1 MAVTGE
7 DRRTRT
13 SRIRSACAAV
23 SIYLEPRSLAIFA
36 LGFSAGLPFLLVF
49 STLSAWLREVDVSRA
64 TIGLF
69 SWVGLLFSIKV
80 LWAPIVDRLRLPL
93 PLGQRRSWLL
103 IAQVMIIAGIL
114 GLASTDPAVSLVQV
128 ALFALLVAFGSA
140 TQDITVDAF
149 RIEAGPDD
157 VQGVLA
163 AAYIFGYRVALLVA
177 GGGALFFAD
186 IYDWP
191 TSYSI
196 MAGLMGIGVVTTF
209 VVREPIERPVASLG
223 DLSRLVR
230 LRRFVHEAVV
240 NPFLEFFRRHRYTAL
255 LLLAL
260 IGCYRI
266 SDLTMGIMA
275 NPFYIDLG
283 FTKSEIAG
291 VVKTFGF
298 AMTMLGSFV
307 GGALVVRYGVLRML
321 LIGAI
326 AVAATNLLFAGL
338 AQTGPSIEFL
348 TVVIV
353 ADNLSGG
360 FATVAF
366 VAFLSSLVNRSYTAT
381 QYALFS
387 SFMTLP
393 GKFLGGS
400 SGFIVDATDY
410 TTFFVY
416 AAVLGLP
423 AIVLTLVLLRR
434 AEFRDRVASGSSSD

>member
-1 MAVTGE
+1 MAE
-7 DRRTRT
+7 AEEERRAPADR
-13 SRIRSACAAV
+13 IQSAWAALSV
-23 SIYLEPRSLAIFA
+23 YLEARSLAIFA

-49 STLSAWLREVDVSRA
+49 STLSAWLRELDVSRA

-103 IAQVMIIAGIL
+103 IAQAMIVAGIL
-114 GLASTDPAVSLVQV
+114 GLAATDPAAGLLQV

-140 TQDITVDAF
+140 TQDITIDAF

-163 AAYIFGYRVALLVA
+163 AAYIFGYRLALLVA

-186 IYDWP
+186 VYDWP

-196 MAGLMGIGVVTTF
+196 MAALMGVGIVTTF
-209 VVREPIERPVASLG
+209 VVREPIERSAVAET
-223 DLSRLVR
+223 DAPRLER
-230 LRRFVHEAVV
+230 LRRFLREAVID
-240 NPFLEFFRRHRYTAL
+240 PFLEFFRRHRYTAL
-255 LLLAL
+255 MLLAL

-298 AMTMLGSFV
+298 AMTMAGSFL

-326 AVAATNLLFAGL
+326 AVALTNLLFASL
-338 AQTGPSIEFL
+338 AEIGPSIEFL

-360 FATVAF
+360 FATVVF

-400 SGFIVDATDY
+400 AGFIVDWTDY
-410 TTFFVY
+410 TTFFIY
-416 AAVLGLP
+416 AALLGLP
-423 AIVLTLVLLRR
+423 AIVLTVVLMRR
-434 AEFRDRVASGSSSD
+434 GEFRDRVASESSSG

>member
-1 MAVTGE
+1 MTTG
-7 DRRTRT
+7 DAAPARAGKLRSYWT
-13 SRIRSACAAV
+13 SV
-23 SIYLEPRSLAIFA
+23 GVYLEARSIAIFA

-49 STLSAWLREVDVSRA
+49 STLSAWLRDVDVSRS
-64 TIGLF
+64 TIGVF

-80 LWAPIVDRLRLPL
+80 LWAPIVDRCRLPL
-93 PLGQRRSWLL
+93 PLGQRRNWL
-103 IAQVMIIAGIL
+103 IVAQVTIVAGIL
-114 GLASTDPAVSLVQV
+114 GLAATDPSTHLVQV

-140 TQDITVDAF
+140 TQDITIDAF

-163 AAYIFGYRVALLVA
+163 AAYIFGYRLALLVA
-177 GGGALFFAD
+177 GGGALWFAD
-186 IYDWP
+186 LYDWP
-191 TSYSI
+191 TSYSV
-196 MAGLMGIGVVTTF
+196 MAGLMSVGIVTTLL
-209 VVREPIERPVASLG
+209 VREPIARAAAPSPEPRA
-223 DLSRLVR
+223 DR
-230 LRRFVHEAVV
+230 LRRFLNEAVMQ
-240 NPFLEFFRRHRYTAL
+240 PFLEFWRRHRYTAL

-291 VVKTFGF
+291 VVKSFGF
-298 AMTMLGSFV
+298 AMTMLGSFL
-307 GGALVVRYGVLRML
+307 GGALVVRFGVPRML
-321 LIGAI
+321 LVGAV
-326 AVAATNLLFAGL
+326 AVAATNLLFASL
-338 AQTGPSIEFL
+338 AEVGPSLEFL
-348 TVVIV
+348 TVVII

-360 FATVAF
+360 FASVVF

-416 AAVLGLP
+416 AAVMGLP
-423 AIVLTLVLLRR
+423 AIVLTLLVMRR
-434 AEFRDRVASGSSSD
+434 DEFRDRDANETS

>member
-1 MAVTGE
+1 M
-7 DRRTRT
+7 
-13 SRIRSACAAV
+13 
-23 SIYLEPRSLAIFA
+23 
-36 LGFSAGLPFLLVF
+36 PFLLVF
-49 STLSAWLREVDVSRA
+49 STLSAWLRDVGVSRS
-64 TIGLF
+64 TIGLL

-93 PLGQRRSWLL
+93 PFGQRRSWLL
-103 IAQVMIIAGIL
+103 VAQMMIVAGIV
-114 GLASTDPAVSLVQV
+114 GLAMTDPASSLVQV

-140 TQDITVDAF
+140 TQDITIDAF

-163 AAYIFGYRVALLVA
+163 AAYIFGYRLALLVA
-177 GGGALFFAD
+177 GGGALWFAD
-186 IYDWP
+186 LYDWP
-191 TSYSI
+191 TSYLI
-196 MAGLMGIGVVTTF
+196 MAALMAVGVVTTL
-209 VVREPIERPVASLG
+209 VVREPQERPLVATTAE
-223 DLSRLVR
+223 SRLVR
-230 LRRFVHEAVV
+230 ARRFLAEAVLE
-240 NPFLEFFRRHRYTAL
+240 PFREFFRRHGYVAL

-291 VVKTFGF
+291 VVKSFGF
-298 AMTMLGSFV
+298 AMTMIGSFL
-307 GGALVVRYGVLRML
+307 GGAMVVRFGILRML
-321 LIGAI
+321 LVGAI
-326 AVAATNLLFAGL
+326 AVALTNLLFASL
-338 AQTGPSIEFL
+338 AEIGPSLEFL
-348 TVVIV
+348 TAVIV

-416 AAVLGLP
+416 AAALGIP
-423 AIVLTLVLLRR
+423 AIVLTIVLMRR
-434 AEFRDRVASGSSSD
+434 GEFTDRAASETSSS